1 MELLAA
7 FVAGWSF
14 GFGLATGSMP
24 MLILALVAAV
34 AGFMLSLCK

>member
-7 FVAGWSF
+7 FVAGF
-14 GFGLATGSMP
+14 CLGFGLSVGSMP